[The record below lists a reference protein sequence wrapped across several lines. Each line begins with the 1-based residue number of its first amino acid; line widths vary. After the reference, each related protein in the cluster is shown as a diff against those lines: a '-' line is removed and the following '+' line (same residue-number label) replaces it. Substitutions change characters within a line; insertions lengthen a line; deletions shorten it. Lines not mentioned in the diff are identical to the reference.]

1 MPLILCAKRPP
12 RIIRLWLVFA
22 VTNAVNCKKGVVALG
37 AFTFLALCPPAS
49 AAEILCLIAPEG
61 ASPEKEKA
69 AMDLLIKKPQL
80 QAMAHLFNVT
90 QGSDTGQV
98 SHLGSIRKGPLFST
112 SKQYILKVRSGS
124 VTTETFMID
133 RVTGRYSSTTAATT
147 GPTFGTKPVEYGGT
161 CRVIPAAKVVF

>member
-37 AFTFLALCPPAS
+37 AFTFLALCAPAS
-49 AAEILCLIAPEG
+49 AAEILCVMSVEG
-61 ASPEKEKA
+61 ESPEKAKA
-69 AMDLLIKKPQL
+69 TMDLLVQKPQL
-80 QAMAHLFNVT
+80 QMLGHLFNVT
-90 QGSDTGQV
+90 QGSDSGQV
-98 SHLGSIRKGPLFST
+98 SHLGTVRKGSLFST

-124 VTTETFMID
+124 VTAETFVID

-147 GPTFGTKPVEYGGT
+147 GPTFGLKPVESGGM